1 MASPRSTER
10 LVMVSRTCEVVDYDQ
25 KILLPREYLDIKHPP
40 TLQRGMPVILHRQAL
55 RPEEECNVDFDE
67 DDEGSDVRGY

>member
-10 LVMVSRTCEVVDYDQ
+10 PVMVSRTCEVVDYDQ

-40 TLQRGMPVILHRQAL
+40 TLQRGMPVILQVQMIGA
-55 RPEEECNVDFDE
+55 
-67 DDEGSDVRGY
+67 